1 MSDITLSAGVRQNLL
16 ALQNTA
22 ALQALTQNRL
32 ATGKK
37 VNTPLD
43 NPISYFMS
51 QALTNRANALG
62 TLLDAVGQA
71 IQTLNAAS
79 QGITSLTT
87 LVQSAKSIAT
97 QALQST
103 LGTVNYTNITGSV
116 AIVADRTRVTGPNVV
131 ATADATANASVHG
144 SYTINASS
152 LAGASNGDT
161 LQLTNGTTTT
171 TFQYLT
177 GTHAATGSNVGFT
190 NAATLTADITAAFS
204 AATVTNN
211 SGTITV
217 VSTSA
222 QDYTTNYTA
231 TGTASLTGLGS
242 SVTATDGD
250 KLTVYDGS
258 HTSTFRYVSAGASAA
273 NGTFTDATSLAA
285 AINNA
290 ASQVSTDVTASNA
303 SGKLQLDAAKS
314 VSITVGGALGTA
326 YGFSNGASS
335 DNYNATIAG
344 LSGTTLTVQVGTDPV
359 NTLTFGPG
367 NGQIA
372 TATQLA
378 ATLGTITDIGS
389 SINSSNFINF
399 APTSS
404 APVTV
409 GGAATAGLGLT
420 PGTTVPV
427 GAVVTP
433 DATRTNL
440 QNQYNNLLTQ
450 LDQLAGDSSYN
461 GVNLINGD
469 SLKVVFNE
477 TNTSSLTIQGVK
489 LNSAG
494 LGLLP
499 ISGNGF
505 QDNNFINTT
514 LSTINTAL
522 LNLRAQASAL
532 GSNLTT
538 VQTRQDFTKN
548 LINTLQT
555 GSDNLVL
562 ADTNQEGA
570 NLLALQTRQQLS
582 TTALSLSAQSAQAVL
597 KLFG

>member
-1 MSDITLSAGVRQNLL
+1 
-16 ALQNTA
+16 
-22 ALQALTQNRL
+22 
-32 ATGKK
+32 
-37 VNTPLD
+37 
-43 NPISYFMS
+43 
-51 QALTNRANALG
+51 
-62 TLLDAVGQA
+62 
-71 IQTLNAAS
+71 
-79 QGITSLTT
+79 
-87 LVQSAKSIAT
+87 
-97 QALQST
+97 
-103 LGTVNYTNITGSV
+103 
-116 AIVADRTRVTGPNVV
+116 
-131 ATADATANASVHG
+131 
-144 SYTINASS
+144 
-152 LAGASNGDT
+152 
-161 LQLTNGTTTT
+161 
-171 TFQYLT
+171 
-177 GTHAATGSNVGFT
+177 
-190 NAATLTADITAAFS
+190 
-204 AATVTNN
+204 
-211 SGTITV
+211 
-217 VSTSA
+217 
-222 QDYTTNYTA
+222 
-231 TGTASLTGLGS
+231 
-242 SVTATDGD
+242 
-250 KLTVYDGS
+250 
-258 HTSTFRYVSAGASAA
+258 
-273 NGTFTDATSLAA
+273 
-285 AINNA
+285 
-290 ASQVSTDVTASNA
+290 
-303 SGKLQLDAAKS
+303 
-314 VSITVGGALGTA
+314 
-326 YGFSNGASS
+326 
-335 DNYNATIAG
+335 
-344 LSGTTLTVQVGTDPV
+344 
-359 NTLTFGPG
+359 
-367 NGQIA
+367 
-372 TATQLA
+372 
-378 ATLGTITDIGS
+378 
-389 SINSSNFINF
+389 
-399 APTSS
+399 
-404 APVTV
+404 V